1 MPASGPI
8 FRYRELKN
16 DGTLRED
23 PIQELAAEKLQS
35 LHHALNGYRHQTGAV
50 GWKERLGLSRR
61 RDDPPQGLYMY
72 GGVGRGKSM
81 LMDLLFETSPIEA
94 KRRVH
99 FHEFMIETHAKIHEW
114 RQEQKERAT
123 KETDPLPKIAAEV
136 ADQATVLCF
145 DEFHVTDIAD
155 AMILG
160 RLFEA
165 LFENGV
171 VVVATSNW
179 APDDLYKDGLQR
191 DRFVPFIALLKQRLD
206 VLHLDSETDYRM
218 IRLKAFQAYH
228 SPLGSQATAELD
240 EAFTGLTEGARIEP
254 DVIEVK
260 GRELTVPEAARGVAR
275 CQFSDLC
282 EKPLGAEDYLSL
294 AARYHTLVLDGV
306 PKLVAD
312 RKNEAKRFMILIDAL
327 YEAKVNLIMAADAA
341 PHELY
346 MEGKHAFEFER
357 SVSRLMEMQS
367 AEYRDQ
373 PHRAAED
380 LELAN

>member
-1 MPASGPI
+1 MAMTGPI
-8 FRYRELKN
+8 FRYRELKHS
-16 DGTLRED
+16 GALHED

-35 LHHALNGYRHQTGAV
+35 LHHALNGYKHQTGAV

-99 FHEFMIETHAKIHEW
+99 FHEFMIEIHSKIHKW
-114 RQEQKERAT
+114 RQAQKDRAT

-136 ADQATVLCF
+136 SETATVLCF

-165 LFENGV
+165 LFEHGV

-191 DRFVPFIALLKQRLD
+191 DRFLPFINLLKQRLD

-218 IRLKAFQAYH
+218 IRLKGFQAYH
-228 SPLGSQATAELD
+228 SPLGADATRELD
-240 EAFTGLTEGARIEP
+240 QAFQGLTEGARVEP
-254 DVIEVK
+254 GIIEVK
-260 GRELTVPEAARGVAR
+260 GRTLTIPEAARGVAK
-275 CQFSDLC
+275 CTFADLC
-282 EKPLGAEDYLSL
+282 AKPLGAEDYLAIAS
-294 AARYHTLVLDGV
+294 RYHTMVLDGV
-306 PKLVAD
+306 PKLSAD
-312 RKNEAKRFMILIDAL
+312 KRNEAKRFMTLIDAL

-346 MEGKHAFEFER
+346 REGNHAFEFER

-367 AEYRDQ
+367 TEYREE
-373 PHRAAED
+373 PHRGGEAAEFKK
-380 LELAN
+380 

>member
-1 MPASGPI
+1 MPATGPI

-35 LHHALNGYRHQTGAV
+35 LHHALNGYNHQTGSI

-99 FHEFMIETHAKIHEW
+99 FHEFMIETHSKIHTW
-114 RQEQKERAT
+114 RQAQKERAT

-136 ADQATVLCF
+136 ADEATVLCF

-191 DRFVPFIALLKQRLD
+191 DRFLPFIDLMKQRLD
-206 VLHLDSETDYRM
+206 VLHLDSDTDYRL
-218 IRLKAFQAYH
+218 IRLKSFKAYH
-228 SPLGSQATAELD
+228 APLGPAATRELKK
-240 EAFTGLTEGARIEP
+240 AFDSLTEGARKEP
-254 DVIEVK
+254 ETLTVK
-260 GRELTVPEAARGVAR
+260 GRDLIIPQAARGVAF
-275 CQFSDLC
+275 CHFADLC
-282 EKPLGAEDYLSL
+282 EKPLGAEDYITL
-294 AARYHTLVLDGV
+294 ADRFHTLVLDGV
-306 PKLVAD
+306 PKLIAD
-312 RKNEAKRFMILIDAL
+312 KRNEAKRFMTMIDAL
-327 YEAKVNLIMAADAA
+327 YEHKVNIIMAADAA
-341 PHELY
+341 PQDLY
-346 MEGKHAFEFER
+346 REGKHAFEFER

-367 AEYRDQ
+367 AEYREE
-373 PHRAAED
+373 PHRGGAD
-380 LELAN
+380 LEFAK

>member
-1 MPASGPI
+1 MSMAGPI

-35 LHHALNGYRHQTGAV
+35 LHHALNGYRHQTGSV

-99 FHEFMIETHAKIHEW
+99 FHEFMIEIHGEIHKW
-114 RQEQKERAT
+114 RQEQKKRTT

-136 ADQATVLCF
+136 AEDATVLCF

-191 DRFVPFIALLKQRLD
+191 DRFLPFIDLLKQRLD

-228 SPLGSQATAELD
+228 SPLGTEASAQLD
-240 EAFTGLTEGARIEP
+240 EAFRSLTEGALV
-254 DVIEVK
+254 DADTIEVK
-260 GRELTVPEAARGVAR
+260 GRKLVIPETARGVAKCR
-275 CQFSDLC
+275 FADLC
-282 EKPLGAEDYLSL
+282 EKPLGAEDYLAV
-294 AARYHTLVLDGV
+294 AARYHTMVLDGV
-306 PKLVAD
+306 PKLSAEK
-312 RKNEAKRFMILIDAL
+312 RNEAKRFMILIDAM

-367 AEYRDQ
+367 AEYREE
-373 PHRAAED
+373 PHRGGIDAEFTK
-380 LELAN
+380 